1 MCKKPNWFYK
11 QSAVIP
17 IINGKIVLVTSRKKK
32 RWIIPKGIIEKN
44 MTPWDSAAKEA
55 FEEAGLLGVVE
66 SKKIGTFKHEK
77 WGGVCTV
84 SVFLLHVEKVLKK
97 WDEMNIRDRTIVSPK
112 KAASLL
118 TEKKLKKIIYNLRLS
133 SEKN

>member
-1 MCKKPNWFYK
+1 MKKKPNWFYQ

-17 IINGKIVLVTSRKKK
+17 IYNGKIVLVTSRKKK

-55 FEEAGLLGVVE
+55 LEEAGLLGIVE

-84 SVFLLHVEKVLKK
+84 SVFILHVEKVLNK
-97 WDEMNIRDRTIVSPK
+97 WDEMKIRDRIVVSPE
-112 KAASLL
+112 KAVSLI
-118 TEKKLKKIIYNLRLS
+118 TEKKLKKIINNLRLS
-133 SEKN
+133 SKKN